1 MEQTESKTETET
13 KEKKTSKGK
22 LWMWIWLIS
31 ISVFILSFI
40 GVFGSFNIPLL
51 LSIPIGGI
59 SLLVWAFKSKAGRRV
74 MLIGILLL
82 ALFFFFHLL
91 VARPQKL
98 VDNLMSPAFSKNDCV
113 WTEKASYYFH
123 SPQRGDLILYSNQSD
138 SSSEFYGRI
147 VGLPNESVS
156 IKPGEIKIN
165 GNILNDSHINW
176 GNLISFSSTWPEGE
190 MNLKDNEYFVMLD
203 NFGSR
208 SDLSAFQVPG
218 SANITVFSPKKEDW
232 QKVVDLGIVNRRNI
246 SGRFTSIKYF
256 CN

>member
-1 MEQTESKTETET
+1 M
-13 KEKKTSKGK
+13 G
-22 LWMWIWLIS
+22 
-31 ISVFILSFI
+31 
-40 GVFGSFNIPLL
+40 
-51 LSIPIGGI
+51 
-59 SLLVWAFKSKAGRRV
+59 
-74 MLIGILLL
+74 
-82 ALFFFFHLL
+82 
-91 VARPQKL
+91 
-98 VDNLMSPAFSKNDCV
+98 PAFSKNDCV
-113 WTEKASYYFH
+113 WTEKVSYYFH
-123 SPQRGDLILYSNQSD
+123 SPQRGDVILYSNQSD

-156 IKPGEIKIN
+156 IKSGEIKIN

-176 GNLISFSSTWPEGE
+176 G
-190 MNLKDNEYFVMLD
+190 EYFVMVD